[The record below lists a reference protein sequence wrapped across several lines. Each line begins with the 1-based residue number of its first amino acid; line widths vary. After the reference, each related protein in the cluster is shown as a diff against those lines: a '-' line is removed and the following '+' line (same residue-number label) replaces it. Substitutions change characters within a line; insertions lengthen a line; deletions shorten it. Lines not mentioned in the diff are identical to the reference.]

1 MKARYS
7 YRSSLV
13 VKVVILLTLGFMLI
27 SMVLWIYFKNELR
40 DIGYYIRFGRR
51 EEVALLISEYLGNPP
66 SRFKARILAQTY
78 GVIVLYRE
86 KGRIQWVVE
95 KGLLLRPRSHAL
107 KELQHGMMMQR
118 MMENRRGGL
127 KEGRIVQH
135 IPIAPNSIVSIIF
148 PLPQPHHSFLL
159 RNRPVAPLFVMLFIG
174 LLVGSILFVLL
185 RRTFSPLDRIIEAS
199 KSIGE
204 GDLSHRIEYGRDDD
218 FDKVATA
225 FNTMTAKLSAMFTN
239 QRDLLHF
246 ISHELRTPLARIRLA
261 LELKDRKRSYT
272 LIRDEVEEIDSLIG
286 EVSELSRLD
295 SMDRETNRKELDL
308 VSLLRELIDQ
318 DAQSV
323 RFDAAPVRAPVVCN
337 PLLVRKALSNLLDN
351 AAKYSEQGE
360 TVVVSLREQSRGW
373 EVSFQNNGPGIPENE
388 IEKIWEPFY
397 RGANAG
403 VCNVDGRGLG
413 LVVVRRSVDL
423 CGGKVA
429 VSSNERGPTLF
440 TVWFPAAER

>member
-1 MKARYS
+1 MENRYS

-27 SMVLWIYFKNELR
+27 STVIWIYLKSELR
-40 DIGYYIRFGRR
+40 DIGYYLRFGRR
-51 EEVALLISEYLGNPP
+51 DEIALLISEYLGDPP
-66 SRFKARILAQTY
+66 SRFKARMLAQTY
-78 GVIVLYRE
+78 GVVVLYRE

-95 KGLLLRPRSHAL
+95 KRPLLQPGPRAL
-107 KELQHGMMMQR
+107 HNPQHGMMMQR

-127 KEGRIVQH
+127 QGGRVVQH
-135 IPIAPNSIVSIIF
+135 IPIAPDSVISIIF
-148 PLPQPHHSFLL
+148 PPPPPHDSSHL
-159 RNRPVAPLFVMLFIG
+159 RNRPIAPLFVILFIG

-199 KSIGE
+199 RSIGE
-204 GDLSHRIEYGRDDD
+204 GDLSHRIEYGRGDD

-225 FNTMTAKLSAMFTN
+225 FNTMATKLSSMFTN

-272 LIRDEVEEIDSLIG
+272 LIKDEVEEIDSLIG

-295 SMDRETNRKELDL
+295 SMDRETSRQQLDL
-308 VSLLRELIDQ
+308 VSLIRELIDSGTQ
-318 DAQSV
+318 RV
-323 RFDAAPVRAPVVCN
+323 RFDSTPDRAPVLCN

-351 AAKYSEQGE
+351 AVKYSEQGE
-360 TVVVSLREQSRGW
+360 PVVVALREKSKGW
-373 EVSFQNNGPGIPENE
+373 EVSFQNSGPGIPQSE

-397 RGANAG
+397 RGSNAG
-403 VCNVDGRGLG
+403 VSNVDGRGLG
-413 LVVVRRSVDL
+413 LVVVRRSVEL
-423 CGGKVA
+423 CGGRVT
-429 VSSNERGPTLF
+429 VSSSEGGPTLF
-440 TVWFPAAER
+440 TVWLPAAER